1 MSGFELAAIIICLA
15 AGLGYINARL
25 LRFPSAIG
33 LMAMGLLGSFVVVG
47 LNRLG
52 AISSGWVEG
61 LVARVD
67 FGNVL
72 MHELLGLMLF
82 AGALHI
88 DLAELSANK
97 WSVAA
102 LALGGTLISTV
113 LVGVGT
119 YGLMW
124 ALGQD
129 MSWGEAFLFGA
140 LISPTDPIAVL
151 GILKSANVP
160 RELSLQIGGE
170 SLFNDGVGVV
180 LFLVIAALSSGANL
194 GPGQVVGLFARE
206 ALGGALFGFLLGYLG
221 FRLLRSIDDYSIEVL
236 ITLAMVVGGYATAER
251 LHVSAP
257 IAAVVAGL
265 VIGNQGRRLAMSD
278 LTREH
283 VDMFWRLIDE
293 ILNAVLFLM
302 LGLEATRL
310 RWGSH
315 HVVLAAILVIPVV
328 LLSRLLSVAAPV
340 STLRLGRDFAPH
352 AVKILTWGGLRG
364 GISVALALSL
374 PQGKAHDVIVLL
386 TYSVVTFSVLVQG
399 LSLSWVLRHLRRRED
414 SPAA

>member
-1 MSGFELAAIIICLA
+1 MTGFELAATIVCLA
-15 AGLGYINARL
+15 AALGYINARL
-25 LRFPSAIG
+25 LHFPSVIG

-47 LNRLG
+47 LGALG
-52 AISSGWVEG
+52 VISTTWVEE
-61 LVARVD
+61 LVARAD
-67 FGNVL
+67 FANVL

-88 DLAELSANK
+88 DLTELSSNK
-97 WSVAA
+97 WSVAT
-102 LALGGTLISTV
+102 LAVGGTLLSTI
-113 LVGVGT
+113 LVGLGT
-119 YGLMW
+119 YALLHVLGLHP
-124 ALGQD
+124 A
-129 MSWGEAFLFGA
+129 WGEAFLFGA

-151 GILKSANVP
+151 GILKSAKVP
-160 RELSLQIGGE
+160 RELALQISGE

-180 LFLVIAALSSGANL
+180 LFLVIAAVSTGGGI
-194 GPGQVVGLFARE
+194 GPVQVALLFARE
-206 ALGGALFGFLLGYLG
+206 VLGGALFGFVLGYLG

-236 ITLAMVVGGYATAER
+236 ITLSMVVGGYAVAER

-278 LTREH
+278 VTRQH
-283 VDMFWRLIDE
+283 VDMFWHLIDE

-302 LGLEATRL
+302 LGFEATRL
-310 RWGSH
+310 RFDSGH
-315 HVVLAAILVIPVV
+315 LLIAAALTIPVV
-328 LLSRLLSVAAPV
+328 LLARLASVAAPV
-340 STLRLGRDFAPH
+340 GLLRMGRGFAPH

-374 PQGKAHDVIVLL
+374 PAGRAHDTILIL

-399 LSLSWVLRHLRRRED
+399 LSLKLVLRRLGQ
-414 SPAA
+414 A